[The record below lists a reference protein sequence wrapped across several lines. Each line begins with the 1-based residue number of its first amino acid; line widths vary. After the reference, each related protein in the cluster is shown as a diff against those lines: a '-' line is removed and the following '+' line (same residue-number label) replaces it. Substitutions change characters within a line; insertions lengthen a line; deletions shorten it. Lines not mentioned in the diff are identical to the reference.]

1 MRCRFYGAAV
11 LFLSPLCWGESSL
24 SLVEGVREALEKSPE
39 VARAMIAARKAAL
52 QEPLLLS
59 ETDPD
64 FSGLYNWKKDES
76 PRAAPLVQGEESE
89 ENVFDL
95 GITQRTLLGTTA
107 RLAWTN
113 NRLSNPSAF
122 RPLDPSV
129 DSRLTLSV
137 DQPLLR
143 YFWGR
148 PDIARRSL
156 FRAATRFA
164 EAQAA
169 AVIEYTVLAAGKA
182 YVTYFYA
189 QENLKVALL
198 SKTSSK
204 QLVDVYQDR
213 KRYGLADDSD
223 LAQAQASLEVDEA
236 EVLLSTSL
244 LERARL
250 SLLAVLHRQGESSA
264 GEVVVSTP
272 TLDLVLPT
280 SENEAVTLGLR
291 SRPDLQAARAGLE
304 AAQWSERVVTL
315 DTLPELSFLGSYGM
329 AGLDTGYSPAWKDLG
344 QMDNPV
350 MSAGLAFRVPFAGR
364 KEKLERQSGA
374 LALEDAQQELARVT
388 EAALRDIRDQMEAR
402 RLARE
407 RVVVRRRIVAIE
419 WKKLEAEKAN
429 FRRGRS
435 NTDLLVRFQKDLQR
449 AQTLALLADADELM
463 TQVELARAT
472 GGLFRAWGPARD

>member
-1 MRCRFYGAAV
+1 MPKR
-11 LFLSPLCWGESSL
+11 LFVPALLFSVPMLWGQPPL
-24 SLVEGVREALEKSPE
+24 SLMDGVREAVEKSPE
-39 VARAMIAARKAAL
+39 VARAMISARQAAL

-64 FSGLYNWKKDES
+64 FFGLYNWKKDES

-89 ENVFDL
+89 ETAFDL

-129 DSRLTLSV
+129 DSRLTLTV

-148 PDIARRSL
+148 PDIARRGL
-156 FRAATRFA
+156 FRASTRAA

-169 AVIEYTVLAAGKA
+169 IVIENTVLAAGKA
-182 YVTYFYA
+182 YVTYYYA
-189 QENLKVALL
+189 QENLKVALE
-198 SKTSSK
+198 SRASSK
-204 QLVDVYQDR
+204 KLLDVYLDR
-213 KRYGLADDSD
+213 KRYGLADESD

-250 SLLAVLHRQGESSA
+250 GLLAVLHRQVESSP
-264 GEVVVSTP
+264 GEVAVSTP
-272 TLDLVLPT
+272 TLNLVLPV
-280 SENEAVTLGLR
+280 SDNEAVALGMS
-291 SRPDLQAARAGLE
+291 SRPDLQSARARLE
-304 AAQWSERVVTL
+304 AAQWGQRVTTL

-329 AGLDTGYSPAWKDLG
+329 AGLDTGYRPAWKDLG

-350 MSAGLAFRVPFAGR
+350 MSAGMAFRVPFAGR
-364 KEKLERQSGA
+364 KEKLERKSGA
-374 LALEDAQQELARVT
+374 LTLEDAQQELARVT
-388 EAALRDIRDQMEAR
+388 ESALRDIREQMEAR
-402 RLARE
+402 RLALD
-407 RVVVRRRIVAIE
+407 RVGVRRRIVVLE
-419 WKKLEAEKAN
+419 RKKLEAEKAN

-435 NTDLLVRFQKDLQR
+435 STDLLVRFQKDLQR
-449 AQTLALLADADELM
+449 AQTLALLAEADELM
-463 TQVELARAT
+463 TQVDLARAT
-472 GGLFRAWGPARD
+472 GGLLGAWVPRRD

>member
-1 MRCRFYGAAV
+1 MRFIFAGTAILLFAA
-11 LFLSPLCWGESSL
+11 FSWGQSPLSL
-24 SLVEGVREALEKSPE
+24 ADSVREAVEKSPE
-39 VARAMIAARKAAL
+39 VARAMIAARQAAL

-64 FSGLYNWKKDES
+64 FFGLYNWKKDES
-76 PRAAPLVQGEESE
+76 PRAAPLVQGEKSE
-89 ENVFDL
+89 ETAFDL
-95 GITQRTLLGTTA
+95 GITQQTLLGTTA

-113 NRLSNPSAF
+113 NRISNPSAF
-122 RPLDPSV
+122 RSLDPSV

-156 FRAATRFA
+156 FRASTRAA

-169 AVIEYTVLAAGKA
+169 TAIENIVLAAGKA
-182 YVTYFYA
+182 YVTYYYA
-189 QENLKVALL
+189 QENLKVALE
-198 SKTSSK
+198 SRTSSK
-204 QLVDVYQDR
+204 KLADVYQDR

-223 LAQAQASLEVDEA
+223 LAQAEASLEVDEA

-264 GEVVVSTP
+264 GEVAVSTP

-280 SENEAVTLGLR
+280 SEPDAVALGLN
-291 SRPDLQAARAGLE
+291 SRPDLEAARARLE
-304 AAQWSERVVTL
+304 AAQWNERVATL

-329 AGLDTGYSPAWKDLG
+329 AGLDTGYSPAWKDLS
-344 QMDNPV
+344 QWDNPV
-350 MSAGLAFRVPFAGR
+350 VSAGLAFRVPFAGR
-364 KEKLERQSGA
+364 KEKLERKSGA
-374 LALEDAQQELARVT
+374 LTLEDARQELARVT

-402 RLARE
+402 RLALE
-407 RVVVRRRIVAIE
+407 RVSVRRRIVAIE
-419 WKKLEAEKAN
+419 RKKLEAERAN

-435 NTDLLVRFQKDLQR
+435 STDLLVRFQKDLQR
-449 AQTLALLADADELM
+449 AQTVALLAEADELM
-463 TQVELARAT
+463 TQVELSRAT
-472 GGLFRAWGPARD
+472 GGLFRAWGTTHD